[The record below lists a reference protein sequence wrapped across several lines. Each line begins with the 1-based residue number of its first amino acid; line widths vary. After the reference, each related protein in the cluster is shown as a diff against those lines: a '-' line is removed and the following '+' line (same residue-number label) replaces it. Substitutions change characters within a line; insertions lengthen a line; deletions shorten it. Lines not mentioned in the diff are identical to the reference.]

1 MKAIRYGSYGP
12 ADVLEVRDVD
22 IPAVGD
28 DELLIRVRA
37 ASVNPLELHFMTGR
51 PYVVRT
57 QSGLSRPRAAG
68 LGSDFAGT
76 VEMTG
81 RQVTRFR
88 PGDEV
93 FGFHS
98 GAFAEYVAVG
108 QGAIVLAKPARLS
121 FEQAAAVPVA
131 AFTAL
136 QALRDKGC
144 LRAGHRVLVNGA
156 GGGVGTFAVQIAK
169 ALGAAEV
176 TGVCS
181 TGKVEMV
188 ASIGADRVIDHT
200 RADFLAAG
208 RRYDVVV
215 DTAGSRSL
223 RQMRRVLEPDGVLV
237 AVGGPVRGD
246 WFAPLLGPLRAV
258 LYSRFVSQRFAP
270 LLANPNRD
278 DLRVLHG
285 LIEAGGVTP
294 VIDRAY
300 PLDRVRDAIAYLEE
314 GHAAGKVVIT
324 V

>member
-1 MKAIRYGSYGP
+1 MKTIRRRSYGS
-12 ADVLEVRDVD
+12 ADVLEYGDAEPPV
-22 IPAVGD
+22 VGAGD
-28 DELLIRVRA
+28 LLIRVRA

-51 PYVVRT
+51 PYVVRA
-57 QSGLSRPRAAG
+57 QAGLPRPKAAG

-81 RQVTRFR
+81 RTVTAFR

-93 FGFHS
+93 YGFHNGTFS
-98 GAFAEYVAVG
+98 EYIAVD
-108 QGAIVLAKPARLS
+108 QDAILLGKPPGLS

-131 AFTAL
+131 GFTAV
-136 QALRDKGC
+136 QALRDKGR

-176 TGVCS
+176 TGVC
-181 TGKVEMV
+181 GGAKAAMV
-188 ASIGADRVIDHT
+188 TSIGADHVVDYT
-200 RADFLAAG
+200 RTDFVADG
-208 RRYDVVV
+208 RRYDVIV
-215 DTAGSRSL
+215 DAAGSRTL
-223 RQMRRVLEPDGVLV
+223 RDMRRVLEPDGVLV

-246 WFAPLLGPLRAV
+246 WLAPLLGPLRAV
-258 LYSRFVSQRFAP
+258 VYSRFVSQTFAP
-270 LLANPNRD
+270 MLTRPNLD
-278 DLRVLHG
+278 DLRVLHD
-285 LIEAGGVTP
+285 LIEAGRVTP

-300 PLDRVRDAIAYLEE
+300 PLDRVPDAVAYLAE